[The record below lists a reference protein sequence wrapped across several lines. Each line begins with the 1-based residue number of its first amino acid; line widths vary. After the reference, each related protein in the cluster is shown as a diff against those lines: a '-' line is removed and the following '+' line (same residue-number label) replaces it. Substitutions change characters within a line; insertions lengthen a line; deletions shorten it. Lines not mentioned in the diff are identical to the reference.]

1 MTFYMPV
8 LAGIAT
14 CVDIN

>member
-1 MTFYMPV
+1 MPV